1 MSVRN
6 LDRLFK
12 PRSVALIGATD
23 RAGSVGAVLL
33 RNLRRARFAGE
44 LLLVNPHRQ
53 TLGGMPVYSD
63 IASLPQTPDLAIIVT
78 PPDTVPALVAAL
90 GVRGTKAAVVI
101 TAGFGELGEAGRRL
115 QQAML
120 DAARPHL
127 LRVIGPNCVGVI
139 VPPLGLDASFS

>member
-23 RAGSVGAVLL
+23 RAGSVGTVLL

-53 TLGGMPVYSD
+53 DSTSGRGVVS
-63 IASLPQTPDLAIIVT
+63 VR
-78 PPDTVPALVAAL
+78 AL
-90 GVRGTKAAVVI
+90 
-101 TAGFGELGEAGRRL
+101 
-115 QQAML
+115 
-120 DAARPHL
+120 L
-127 LRVIGPNCVGVI
+127 L
-139 VPPLGLDASFS
+139 LFL

>member
-33 RNLRRARFAGE
+33 RNLRRAGFAGE

-53 TLGGMPVYSD
+53 TLDGMPVYPD
-63 IASLPQTPDLAIIVT
+63 VASLPQTPDLAVIV
-78 PPDTVPALVAAL
+78 
-90 GVRGTKAAVVI
+90 
-101 TAGFGELGEAGRRL
+101 
-115 QQAML
+115 
-120 DAARPHL
+120 DAARYGARLSSPSSG
-127 LRVIGPNCVGVI
+127 RAAPR
-139 VPPLGLDASFS
+139 PPS